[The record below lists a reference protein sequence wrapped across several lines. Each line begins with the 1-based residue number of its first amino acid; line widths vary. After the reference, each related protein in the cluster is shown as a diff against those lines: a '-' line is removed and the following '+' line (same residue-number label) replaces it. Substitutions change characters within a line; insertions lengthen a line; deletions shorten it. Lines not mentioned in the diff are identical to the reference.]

1 MRPDHLAYK
10 RATSIALWG
19 LALQLVAAAAILIYA
34 IFARDHA
41 AVTSAATIAIAS
53 LAWVGLALLFH
64 QHALERLEA
73 IETEALEA
81 EGGASS
87 VFDQNADDLRVA
99 ARRLA
104 WMQRI
109 LLPLISLLL
118 GAGYLGIAFF
128 RFVSARRIVDVDT
141 FSLPTLTG
149 WAIAVGLAAAVL
161 AFVFAR
167 FVAGMAKQ
175 PVWANL
181 RAGAA
186 ASVGVTVLGLG
197 LAVAHFVAFLGSDA
211 PMRYFTLG
219 APIIA
224 GVLGVEV
231 FANFVLNV
239 YRPRR
244 AGEPPKPAFESRTL
258 AFLAAP
264 DRLAQSFGEAISYQF
279 GFDVTTSWFYRL
291 LSRTVLMLALLAGA
305 LLWGLSSFAVV
316 QPNER
321 AIITRFG
328 ALRAEVGSGLH
339 FKYPWPI
346 ERVDSYPAAAVRVL
360 DLATPHPTREGAILW
375 TAPHVKEG
383 AEVYALVQ
391 SADAARPGASNSGG
405 GLDLALV
412 SVEIPLQYTISDLG
426 KYERFAAPDQR
437 DTLLKA
443 VASRQVIEELATRS
457 VADVLGLNRNEINRA
472 LQQRVQKA
480 LDAIDCGVTVL
491 FVGVVGAHPPQ
502 DENVAKSYEDVISAH
517 QRREAALDSAR
528 AESTRILTRA
538 AGDQSLSQ
546 RILAQIDSL
555 ERLQSENAPPERIRE
570 QELAIEELVDQ
581 AGGEAKSILV
591 RARADRWEKHMS
603 QRGLAA
609 RHAGRSAAYRAA
621 PAVYKATL
629 YFDAL
634 ADLAFNAR
642 VYISAFRDA
651 RVRLNLEDVQ
661 DASAIPDAIQPK
673 EK

>member
-10 RATSIALWG
+10 RATAISLWG
-19 LALQLVAAAAILIYA
+19 LALQLASAGAILIYA

-41 AVTSAATIAIAS
+41 ALTVAATVATAS
-53 LAWVGLALLFH
+53 LVWIGLALVFH
-64 QHALERLEA
+64 QHTLERLEA
-73 IETEALEA
+73 IETEALESEA
-81 EGGASS
+81 GASS
-87 VFDQNADDLRVA
+87 VFDQNTDDLRVA

-104 WMQRI
+104 WMHRI
-109 LLPLISLLL
+109 LLPLLSILIALV
-118 GAGYLGIAFF
+118 YLAIAVVRFLSAE
-128 RFVSARRIVDVDT
+128 RFVNPDAFVA
-141 FSLPTLTG
+141 PPLTG
-149 WAIAVGLAAAVL
+149 WAIAVGLGIAVL

-175 PVWANL
+175 PAWANL

-186 ASVGVTVLGLG
+186 AAAGSTVLGLA
-197 LAVAHFVAFLGSDA
+197 LAVSHFVAFLGSDGLL
-211 PMRYFTLG
+211 RYFTLA

-231 FANFVLNV
+231 FANFILNV

-244 AGEPPKPAFESRTL
+244 AGEAPKPAFESRIL

-264 DRLAQSFGEAISYQF
+264 DRLAQSFGEAVSYQF

-291 LSRTVLMLALLAGA
+291 LSRTVLMLTLLAA
-305 LLWGLSSFAVV
+305 LLLWGLSSFAVV

-321 AIITRFG
+321 ALITRFG

-339 FKYPWPI
+339 FKWPWPI
-346 ERVDSYPAAAVRVL
+346 ERVDAFPASTINVI

-383 AEVYALVQ
+383 QEVYALVQ
-391 SADAARPGASNSGG
+391 SAESSAGA

-412 SVEIPLQYTISDLG
+412 SIEVPLQYTVSDLG

-437 DTLLKA
+437 QPLLKA
-443 VASRQVIEELATRS
+443 VASRQLIEDLGTRT
-457 VADVLGLNRNEINRA
+457 VADVLGLKRDEINRS
-472 LQQRVQKA
+472 LHQRIQRA
-480 LDAIDCGVTVL
+480 FDAINSGVTVL
-491 FVGVVGAHPPQ
+491 SVGVAGAHPPQ
-502 DENVAKSYEDVISAH
+502 DESVAKSYEDVINAH
-517 QRREAALDSAR
+517 QQREAALDRAR

-538 AGDQSLSQ
+538 AGDLALSE
-546 RILAQIDSL
+546 RIVSEINAL
-555 ERLQSENAPPERIRE
+555 ERLQSQNAQDQAIRE
-570 QELAIEELVDQ
+570 QELAIENLVDQ

-591 RARADRWEKHMS
+591 QARADRWEKHMS

-609 RHAGRSAAYRAA
+609 RHAGRSAAYHAA
-621 PAVYKATL
+621 PAVYKASL

-634 ADLAFNAR
+634 ADLASNAR
-642 VYISAFRDA
+642 VYISAFGDSHI
-651 RVRLNLEDVQ
+651 RLNLEDVQ
-661 DASAIPDAIQPK
+661 DASAIPDPIKPK
-673 EK
+673 EQ